1 MLDKNGTEMCSC
13 EHVHEDVVSNVGA
26 AMATEDELYEVSELF
41 KVFGD
46 STRTRILSG
55 LAVSEMCVCDIARLL
70 GMTKSAISHQLR
82 VLKQNHLI
90 KYRRQGK
97 SMIYSLADE
106 HVKTIINCAT
116 EHVEE

>member
-1 MLDKNGTEMCSC
+1 MMNE
-13 EHVHEDVVSNVGA
+13 ENEIF
-26 AMATEDELYEVSELF
+26 DEELVYDLADLF
-41 KVFGD
+41 KVFSD
-46 STRTRILSG
+46 STRIRILAALFSG
-55 LAVSEMCVCDIARLL
+55 ELCVGEIAEKLEMSQ
-70 GMTKSAISHQLR
+70 TAISHQLR

-97 SMIYSLADE
+97 SMIYSLADD

>member
-1 MLDKNGTEMCSC
+1 MENNELGIM
-13 EHVHEDVVSNVGA
+13 
-26 AMATEDELYEVSELF
+26 DEEIVYDLADLF
-41 KVFGD
+41 KVFSD
-46 STRTRILSG
+46 STRIRILVALFDG
-55 LAVSEMCVCDIARLL
+55 ELCVGDIARQLE
-70 GMTKSAISHQLR
+70 MSQTAISHQLR

-97 SMIYSLADE
+97 SMFYSLADE

>member
-1 MLDKNGTEMCSC
+1 MNNYS
-13 EHVHEDVVSNVGA
+13 
-26 AMATEDELYEVSELF
+26 YEVDGMENSEQSYLDEEIVYDLADLF
-41 KVFGD
+41 KVFSD
-46 STRTRILSG
+46 STRIRILVALFDG
-55 LAVSEMCVCDIARLL
+55 ELCVGDIAKLL
-70 GMTKSAISHQLR
+70 GMSQTAISHQLR

-97 SMIYSLADE
+97 SMFYSLADD

>member
-1 MLDKNGTEMCSC
+1 MTDTKTEFENKKEFEKGQKNEMLNEEIVYDLA
-13 EHVHEDVVSNVGA
+13 D
-26 AMATEDELYEVSELF
+26 LF
-41 KVFGD
+41 KVFSD
-46 STRTRILSG
+46 STRIRILVALFDG
-55 LAVSEMCVCDIARLL
+55 EYCVGEIADMLEMSQ
-70 GMTKSAISHQLR
+70 TAISHQLR
-82 VLKQNHLI
+82 ILKQNHLI

>member
-1 MLDKNGTEMCSC
+1 MDENEILDE
-13 EHVHEDVVSNVGA
+13 EIVYDLA
-26 AMATEDELYEVSELF
+26 DLF
-41 KVFGD
+41 KVFSD
-46 STRTRILSG
+46 STRIRILVALFEG
-55 LAVSEMCVCDIARLL
+55 EFCVGEIAQRLEMSQ
-70 GMTKSAISHQLR
+70 TAISHQLR

-97 SMIYSLADE
+97 SMIYSLADD

>member
-1 MLDKNGTEMCSC
+1 MTDTKTEFENKKEFEKSQKNEMLNEEIVYDLA
-13 EHVHEDVVSNVGA
+13 D
-26 AMATEDELYEVSELF
+26 LF
-41 KVFGD
+41 KVFSD
-46 STRTRILSG
+46 STRIRILVVLFDG
-55 LAVSEMCVCDIARLL
+55 EYCVGEIADMLEMSQ
-70 GMTKSAISHQLR
+70 TAISHQLR
-82 VLKQNHLI
+82 ILKQNHLI